1 MQDQVVFLRDKITIV
16 TPETAISAGIW
27 YVSFKFFFLRF
38 KWNRDL
44 LQTLVLIIKRIILTY
59 QSIKQETISAPGPL
73 A

>member
-27 YVSFKFFFLRF
+27 YVSFKFFFLTRF
-38 KWNRDL
+38 KFKIYI

-59 QSIKQETISAPGPL
+59 QSIKQEII
-73 A
+73 